1 MSGYRKILV
10 VADGQRPCSAAVRRG
25 AQLALQ
31 CGAELTIGLF
41 EHDAAVERA
50 AHRGAGP
57 REAYVVERRQ
67 WLEHRVAPFLD
78 PAIRLRLEAV
88 WAPARRDAILA
99 TVLTEQPDLVL
110 KDIGHESALR
120 RLVATPLDWE
130 LLRSVPAAFMLVQP
144 SSTHPPRR
152 VLAAVD
158 TRVDTVPH
166 PLNERVL
173 QAARRIAACG
183 NARVDLVHAFPH
195 EAVHGV
201 LSGHQVKL
209 ELADRDA
216 FQDFA
221 SEHVVP
227 LERRHWVAG
236 SPPQAIERI
245 ATLVR
250 ADLLVLG
257 SAYRSALERI
267 SLGATVET
275 LLQHCTQDVLLIK
288 PADFAEELGRHLDLA
303 DLQRRHLAAA

>member
-1 MSGYRKILV
+1 MSAYRKIFV
-10 VADGQRPCSAAVRRG
+10 VADPHRPCSAAVRRG

-31 CGAELTIGLF
+31 CGAELTIALF

-57 REAYVVERRQ
+57 REAYVVARRQ
-67 WLEHRVAPFLD
+67 WLEDRVAPFLD
-78 PAIRLRLEAV
+78 PEIKLRLEAV

-99 TVLTEQPDLVL
+99 ALLTDKPDLVL
-110 KDIGHESALR
+110 KDLGHESALQ

-130 LLRSVPAAFMLVQP
+130 LLRSVPAALMLVQP
-144 SSTHPPRR
+144 SSTRLPRR

-158 TRVDTVPH
+158 TGVDAAPH
-166 PLNERVL
+166 PLDERVL

-183 NARVDLVHAFPH
+183 HARVDLVHVFPH
-195 EAVHGV
+195 ETGHG
-201 LSGHQVKL
+201 LLASHHVKL
-209 ELADRDA
+209 EARDRDA

-236 SPPQAIERI
+236 SPEPEIQRVAR
-245 ATLVR
+245 LVR

-257 SAYRSALERI
+257 STYRTALQRL

-275 LLQHCTQDVLLIK
+275 LLEHCTQDVLLIK
-288 PADFAEELGRHLDLA
+288 PEGFAEELGRHLDLA
-303 DLQRRHLAAA
+303 ELQRRHLAAA

>member
-1 MSGYRKILV
+1 MSGYRKIFV
-10 VADGQRPCSAAVRRG
+10 VADGHRPCSAAVRRG

-31 CGAELTIGLF
+31 SDAELTIGLF

-57 REAYVVERRQ
+57 REAYIVERRQ
-67 WLEHRVAPFLD
+67 WLEDRVAPFLD

-99 TVLTEQPDLVL
+99 AVLADKPDLVL

-130 LLRSVPAAFMLVQP
+130 LLRSLPAALMLVQP
-144 SSTHPPRR
+144 SSTQLPRR

-195 EAVHGV
+195 EAGHGV

-216 FQDFA
+216 FHDFA
-221 SEHVVP
+221 GEYVVP

-236 SPPQAIERI
+236 SPQQAIERV
-245 ATLVR
+245 AGLVR

-267 SLGATVET
+267 SLGTTVET

-288 PADFAEELGRHLDLA
+288 PEDFAEELGRHLDLA